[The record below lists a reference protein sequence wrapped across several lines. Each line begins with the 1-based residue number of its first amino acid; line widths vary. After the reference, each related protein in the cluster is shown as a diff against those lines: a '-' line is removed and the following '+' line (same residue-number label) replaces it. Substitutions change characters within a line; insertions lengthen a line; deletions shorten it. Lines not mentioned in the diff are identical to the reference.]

1 MGGEAKEEK
10 MDVDDD
16 KKEKKKDEG
25 EKKKEASADSKA
37 DVKKT
42 DKDEKEAK
50 DGKEKKEAEATFEI
64 LNNPARVMKPQLQV
78 IKMEPPNSTEKAM
91 YQPIKD
97 ISIGG
102 VVMVK
107 RVRDAEGDKKE
118 EIVEPVKTSRKEE
131 TSTEE
136 EPEPPEPFEYTE

>member
-1 MGGEAKEEK
+1 MGDVEE
-10 MDVDDD
+10 D
-16 KKEKKKDEG
+16 KKDKKDEEP
-25 EKKKEASADSKA
+25 EKMKESSTDEKSDTKKSE
-37 DVKKT
+37 
-42 DKDEKEAK
+42 KDEKDAK
-50 DGKEKKEAEATFEI
+50 DGKEKKEPEPTFEI

-78 IKMEPPNSTEKAM
+78 TKMEAPTCSEKAM
-91 YQPIKD
+91 YAPIKD
-97 ISIGG
+97 ICIGG
-102 VVMVK
+102 VIMVK